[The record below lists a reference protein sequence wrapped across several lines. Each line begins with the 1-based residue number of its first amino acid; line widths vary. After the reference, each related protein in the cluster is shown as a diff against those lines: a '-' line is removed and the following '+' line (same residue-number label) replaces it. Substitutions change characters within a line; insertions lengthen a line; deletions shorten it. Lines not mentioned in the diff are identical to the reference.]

1 MQAAV
6 KKLKASLTKLKDAKE
21 AGESPGPDLLRHVAD
36 CCTAAADCCD
46 RAKPKTAAAAGTT
59 DAAFEECAGI
69 VDELHPGGG
78 LAAFDAA
85 SPAPEGAGEA
95 ANVAGQPVGDHA
107 PVGAV
112 DWAAVLQIVQL
123 VWSVVEQYRRK

>member
-6 KKLKASLTKLKDAKE
+6 KKLKTSLTKLKDAKE
-21 AGESPGPDLLRHVAD
+21 AGESPGPDLLRHLAD
-36 CCTAAADCCD
+36 CCTAAADCCEKA
-46 RAKPKTAAAAGTT
+46 RPKTAAAAGTT

-69 VDELHPGGG
+69 VDG
-78 LAAFDAA
+78 LT
-85 SPAPEGAGEA
+85 AP